1 MSFKFGR
8 HLRTVLLA
16 GASVAVAST
25 VAVAQDD
32 SGGSLETVTVTGTR
46 IARPDLDLPN
56 PTVSVTDKDIE
67 HSGTTNLT
75 DYLKRIP
82 ALQGSLGDVETSG
95 LNTPATDAGSSLSGL
110 NLLNLR
116 NLGFD
121 RTLVLE
127 DGQRIVG
134 SSTGDTAVDVNTI
147 PITLI
152 QRVDTVTGGSSAVYG
167 ADGVTGVV
175 NFVMKHDLEGV
186 VAKCSRWW
194 RAGWRGWQISGRYI
208 GGP

>member
-1 MSFKFGR
+1 
-8 HLRTVLLA
+8 
-16 GASVAVAST
+16 ST
-25 VAVAQDD
+25 LNA
-32 SGGSLETVTVTGTR
+32 E
-46 IARPDLDLPN
+46 
-56 PTVSVTDKDIE
+56 DIV

-82 ALQGSLGDVETSG
+82 ALQGSLGDVETTG

-127 DGQRIVG
+127 DGQRLVG
-134 SSTGDTAVDVNTI
+134 SSTGDTGVDTNTI

-152 QRVDTVTGGSSAVYG
+152 DRVDVVTGGSSAVYG

-175 NFVMKHDLEGV
+175 NFIMKRDLEGMD
-186 VAKCSRWW
+186 ARIQ
-194 RAGWRGWQISGRYI
+194 AGGAQD
-208 GGP
+208 GGAEKYLAAVSVGH